1 MICLRKYLRDNQPDA
16 KDTPQAY
23 YELLIMEKLINI
35 FKWTGLPDGMS
46 GRDIEGYLQFTHNA
60 TCAIVPRK
68 TGPVPYDCEYI
79 AVPVSRSGDISV
91 YNLGMDFIY
100 AVPGQEGGFRCDSP
114 SAVIG
119 YNNLGMLPSRLLV
132 LKYADLLEEIDK
144 SLKIGIIRTRATKIF
159 ELSTDTQIISAENI
173 MDSVINGEYYSF
185 VSNDNFKNL
194 VTGEPGNLKEYDL
207 SSGYT
212 ASDLLS
218 LLQVRKEIF
227 ANMLMEIGIPIA
239 DVPKKSQVN
248 SDEIMGYTDYA
259 LFTVYDMLYARK
271 KMVKEMNDKFGMTVK
286 VDFSE
291 GIKNIIKRE
300 ENKNEKKTD
309 GTSTDTDRR
318 NYI

>member
-1 MICLRKYLRDNQPDA
+1 MMCLRKYLRDNQPDA
-16 KDTPQAY
+16 KDTPQQY
-23 YELLIMEKLINI
+23 YELLIIEKLINI

-46 GRDIEGYLQFTHNA
+46 GRDIEGYLQFTNNA

-68 TGPVPYDCEYI
+68 TGVVPYDCEYI

-100 AVPGQEGGFRCDSP
+100 AVPGQDGTFRCDSP
-114 SAVIG
+114 SVVIG
-119 YNNLGMLPSRLLV
+119 HNNLGMLPSRLLV

-159 ELSTDTQIISAENI
+159 ESSTDAQIISAGNI

-248 SDEIMGYTDYA
+248 SSEIMGYTDYA

-271 KMVKEMNDKFGMTVK
+271 KMVKEINDKFGMSVK
-286 VDFSE
+286 VDFSD

-300 ENKNEKKTD
+300 VNKNEKKPD
-309 GTSTDTDRR
+309 GTSTDTNR
-318 NYI
+318 

>member
-35 FKWTGLPDGMS
+35 FEWTGLPDGMS
-46 GRDIEGYLQFTHNA
+46 GRDIEGYLQFTNNA

-68 TGPVPYDCEYI
+68 TGTVPYNCEHI

-100 AVPGQEGGFRCDSP
+100 AVPGQEGKFRSDSA
-114 SAVIG
+114 SVVVG
-119 YNNLGMLPSRLLV
+119 HNNLGMLSSRLLV

-159 ELSTDTQIISAENI
+159 ESSTDTQIISVENI

-194 VTGEPGNLKEYDL
+194 VTGENGNLKEYDL

-227 ANMLMEIGIPIA
+227 SNMLMEIGIPIA

-248 SDEIMGYTDYA
+248 SGEIMGYTDYA
-259 LFTVYDMLYARK
+259 LFTVYDMLLARK
-271 KMVKEMNDKFGMTVK
+271 KMVEEMNDKLGMGVK
-286 VDFSE
+286 VDFSVS
-291 GIKNIIKRE
+291 IKNIIKRE
-300 ENKNEKKTD
+300 ANKNAEKTD
-309 GTSTDTDRR
+309 RTDTDTTR
-318 NYI
+318 